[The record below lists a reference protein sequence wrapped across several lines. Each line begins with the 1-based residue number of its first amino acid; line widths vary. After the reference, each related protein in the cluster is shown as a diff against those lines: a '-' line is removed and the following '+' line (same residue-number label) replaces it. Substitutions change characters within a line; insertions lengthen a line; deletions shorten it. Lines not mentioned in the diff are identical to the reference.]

1 MRGGIF
7 GNDILIL
14 WCGRVEGDCR
24 VDCTGRG
31 LRHCAWWVV
40 WLWMGRSQHV
50 RMWLEAVLN
59 MRFVVLCTVDTCEE
73 SKYCL
78 INAV

>member
-1 MRGGIF
+1 
-7 GNDILIL
+7 
-14 WCGRVEGDCR
+14 
-24 VDCTGRG
+24 
-31 LRHCAWWVV
+31 
-40 WLWMGRSQHV
+40 MGRSQHV